1 MQGLMQGCSMLG
13 LVADHSGERLP
24 VLPHITR
31 RQFGGS
37 AAALAAFIALP
48 ARAQGT
54 APLRGFDDRWPAV
67 GAMVEDYVASG
78 KVANM
83 VAALGFNMVDPE
95 VKARGNTSFTSGV
108 PADADTLYRVYSM
121 TKPITGMAVMKCIE
135 DGLLTLDTP
144 IGEII
149 PAFARPMQ
157 VQKTYDGPITADNLE
172 PAVRPITVRQCLTHT
187 AGLGYSIVQQGPLAQ
202 AMQERGVVPGLVTRM
217 QNLPG
222 FRGTA
227 VPSLELFADRL
238 AELPLIYQPGTKWSY
253 STGLDLLGRVIEVV
267 SGQPFDAF
275 LQQHFFDPL
284 GMTSTFFR
292 VPQSEKHRF
301 TASYFK
307 VGDTL
312 VPIDLPEDSVFLD
325 VPPFPFGGSGL
336 VSSARDYDRFL
347 RMLGLGGDL
356 EGRRVLKRETVALAT
371 SDLLPDTLLP
381 DGGFATG
388 GRAFGF
394 GAGGLVGRGDA
405 QGLFGWFGA
414 AGTCGLVNLTY
425 RLRQTLMTQYMPS
438 TAYPV
443 QNDFPLA
450 VAADAVAMAR

>member
-1 MQGLMQGCSMLG
+1 VSPQF
-13 LVADHSGERLP
+13 
-24 VLPHITR
+24 TR
-31 RQFGGS
+31 RQLGGS

-48 ARAQGT
+48 KTVRALT
-54 APLRGFDDRWPAV
+54 LVPFELRWQALS
-67 GAMVEDYVASG
+67 ALMQDYVTSA

-83 VAALGFNMVDPE
+83 VAALGWQVNDPE
-95 VKARGNTSFTSGV
+95 FMALGNTSFTSGV
-108 PADADTLYRVYSM
+108 PADRDTLYRIYSM
-121 TKPITGMAVMKCIE
+121 TKPITGMAAMKCIE
-135 DGLLTLDTP
+135 DGLLSLDTP
-144 IGEII
+144 LADIL
-149 PAFARPMQ
+149 PAFSRMQ

-172 PAVRPITVRQCLTHT
+172 PAVRPITIRHCLTHT

-238 AELPLIYQPGTKWSY
+238 AEMPLVYQPGTKWSY

-267 SGQPFDAF
+267 SGQSFDAY

-292 VPQSEKHRF
+292 VPEAEKHRF
-301 TASYFK
+301 TASYFL

-312 VPIDLPEDSVFLD
+312 VPIDLPTDSIFLD
-325 VPPFPFGGSGL
+325 PPPFPFGGSGL

-347 RMLGLGGDL
+347 AMVGNGGELD
-356 EGRRVLKRETVALAT
+356 GVRVLKPETVALAT
-371 SDLLPDTLLP
+371 SDLFPDTLRP

-405 QGLFGWFGA
+405 AGLYGWFGA
-414 AGTCGLVNLTY
+414 AGTCGLVNM
-425 RLRQTLMTQYMPS
+425 RVSLRHTLMTQYMPS
-438 TAYPV
+438 QAYPL

-450 VAADAVAMAR
+450 VAADAARMAG

>member
-1 MQGLMQGCSMLG
+1 MAKGIVLG
-13 LVADHSGERLP
+13 WLRIIREREKP
-24 VLPHITR
+24 VSITSTR
-31 RQFGGS
+31 RQFVAGTATGL
-37 AAALAAFIALP
+37 ATLALAPSALAQAAYYTDP
-48 ARAQGT
+48 AQH
-54 APLRGFDDRWPAV
+54 WPAV
-67 GAMVEDYVASG
+67 NRLMRSYVDSG

-83 VAALGFNMVDPE
+83 VTGMGLGTGRCEFMALG
-95 VKARGNTSFTSGV
+95 KTSFTSDV
-108 PADADTLYRVYSM
+108 PADENTLYRIYSM
-121 TKPITGMAVMKCIE
+121 TKPVTGMAVMKCIE

-144 IGEII
+144 VGEII

-202 AMQERGVVPGLVTRM
+202 AMQERGVVPGLVTRL

-227 VPSLELFADRL
+227 VPSLEQFADRL
-238 AELPLIYQPGTKWSY
+238 AEMPLVYQPGTKWSY
-253 STGLDLLGRVIEVV
+253 STGLDLLGRVVEVV
-267 SGQPFDAF
+267 SGQRFDTY

-292 VPQSEKHRF
+292 LPEAEKHRF
-301 TASYFK
+301 TASYFL
-307 VGDTL
+307 VNDTL
-312 VPIDLPEDSVFLD
+312 VPIDLPQDSVFLD

-347 RMLGLGGDL
+347 AMVGNGGELD
-356 EGRRVLKRETVALAT
+356 GARVLKPETVALAT
-371 SDLLPDTLLP
+371 SDLLPDTLRP

-405 QGLFGWFGA
+405 AGLFGWFGA
-414 AGTCGLVNLTY
+414 AGTCGLVNMRY
-425 RLRQTLMTQYMPS
+425 RLRHTLMTQYMPS
-438 TAYPV
+438 GAYGL
-443 QNDFPLA
+443 QNEFPLA
-450 VAADAVAMAR
+450 VAADAAALLG